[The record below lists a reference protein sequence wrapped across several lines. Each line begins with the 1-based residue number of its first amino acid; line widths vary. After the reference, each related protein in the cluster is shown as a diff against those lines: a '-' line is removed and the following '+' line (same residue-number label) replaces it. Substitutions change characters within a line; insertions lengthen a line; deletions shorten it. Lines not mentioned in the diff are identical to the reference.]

1 MLGKIEGR
9 RSGQQRMRCLGIITD
24 SMDIEQTPGDSEGK
38 GKPGVLQ
45 CMGSQKSQTELSDCT
60 TMKIRH

>member
-38 GKPGVLQ
+38 GSLACCNAWGLKRVRQNLATAQ
-45 CMGSQKSQTELSDCT
+45 Q
-60 TMKIRH
+60 